1 MRSVPA
7 GGERGTMVRFS
18 IWVIAI
24 FLAPVLFAAAVI
36 LFNLREAAN
45 ADRVR
50 RELAD
55 DDIKAINAGTP
66 GQR

>member
-1 MRSVPA
+1 
-7 GGERGTMVRFS
+7 MVRFS

-24 FLAPVLFAAAVI
+24 FLPPVLFAAAVI

-50 RELAD
+50 RELTD

-66 GQR
+66 EQR

>member
-1 MRSVPA
+1 
-7 GGERGTMVRFS
+7 MVRFS